1 MSESFS
7 NGCEQEALKF
17 ASHLSPTKIGML
29 APSPIVTRRTRT
41 DSTSALALKNPQISG
56 KVKYFCK
63 SKGHGFITP
72 DNGDPDTFV
81 HISDI
86 EGEFVPLPGDTVHYR
101 LCPIPPK
108 LEKCQAVH
116 VEIVNLTPQVHL
128 KWDSPENN

>member
-1 MSESFS
+1 
-7 NGCEQEALKF
+7 
-17 ASHLSPTKIGML
+17 ML

-86 EGEFVPLPGDTVHYR
+86 EGEFVPLPGDQVRYR

-108 LEKCQAVH
+108 LEKFQAVH